1 MENAGLITYGAPVLL
16 AKSDAATP
24 RFRRGAA
31 NVGAHEIAH
40 QWFGNL
46 VTNAWWDDIW
56 LNEAFATW
64 IAEKMVQQWRP
75 DYDRGA
81 ARVGE
86 RAIAINAD
94 ALASARKIREPI
106 TSRGD
111 IFSAFD
117 QITYQK
123 GATVI
128 GMFEGWMGEEPFRR
142 GVQTYL
148 ETRRYGSASAD
159 DFLESLTKAS
169 RLPVAD
175 AFKHVPQPERRAAG
189 RDPAAMRRQRR
200 AARIVATSSRVAWI
214 GRGKRAEVAD
224 SRVHPLRYWG
234 LVTRGMYADDRSD
247 QDDSAAGGMPRVRV
261 RECGRTGLLRAELR

>member
-1 MENAGLITYGAPVLL
+1 VGPWQSVDLGRLGKAATPGRIVAPAGRTDETTFAAQAYPRLFTQLEHWFGIAYPFDKLDHIAIPLTVGFAMENVGLITYGAPVLL
-16 AKSDAATP
+16 AKSGAATP

-81 ARVGE
+81 AHVGE

-94 ALASARKIREPI
+94 ALASAPKIREPI

-111 IFSAFD
+111 IFCAFD
-117 QITYQK
+117 KITYQK

-128 GMFEGWMGEEPFRR
+128 GMFEGWIGEEPFRR

-159 DFLESLTKAS
+159 DFLK
-169 RLPVAD
+169 
-175 AFKHVPQPERRAAG
+175 
-189 RDPAAMRRQRR
+189 
-200 AARIVATSSRVAWI
+200 
-214 GRGKRAEVAD
+214 
-224 SRVHPLRYWG
+224 
-234 LVTRGMYADDRSD
+234 
-247 QDDSAAGGMPRVRV
+247 
-261 RECGRTGLLRAELR
+261 